1 MRAQPGMQIMSKKSE
16 PTPDFEATLAELEKL
31 VGKLEEGEQS
41 LDESLSGF
49 KRGIELTRQC
59 QSMLD
64 DAQQTVD
71 QLMDPE
77 DEESVTP
84 FNPDA

>member
-1 MRAQPGMQIMSKKSE
+1 MSKKTD
-16 PTPDFEATLAELEKL
+16 PAPNFESTLSDLEKL
-31 VGKLEEGEQS
+31 VGNLEEGEQS
-41 LDESLSGF
+41 LDKSLSGF

-64 DAQQTVD
+64 NAQQTVD

-77 DEESVTP
+77 DEESIAP
-84 FNPDA
+84 FKPDA

>member
-1 MRAQPGMQIMSKKSE
+1 MSKKSE
-16 PTPDFEATLAELEKL
+16 QKPGFEITLAELEKL
-31 VGKLEEGEQS
+31 VGTLEEGEQS

-64 DAQQTVD
+64 NAQQTVD
-71 QLMDPE
+71 QLIDPE
-77 DEESVTP
+77 DEDSIAP
-84 FNPDA
+84 FKPDA

>member
-1 MRAQPGMQIMSKKSE
+1 MSKKTE
-16 PTPDFEATLAELEKL
+16 AKTDFEATLTELEKL
-31 VGKLEEGEQS
+31 VGGLEEGEQS
-41 LDESLSGF
+41 LDESLTGF

-71 QLMDPE
+71 QLINPE
-77 DEESVTP
+77 DEESVVP
-84 FNPDA
+84 FKPDA

>member
-1 MRAQPGMQIMSKKSE
+1 MSKKGTVE
-16 PTPDFEATLAELEKL
+16 PSFEVTLEELEKL
-31 VGKLEEGEQS
+31 VVDLEEGDQS
-41 LDESLSGF
+41 LDASLTGF

-64 DAQQTVD
+64 NAQQTVD

-77 DEESVTP
+77 DEDSAAP
-84 FNPDA
+84 FDPDA

>member
-1 MRAQPGMQIMSKKSE
+1 MSKKNE
-16 PTPDFEATLAELEKL
+16 AAPNFEATLAELEKL
-31 VGKLEEGEQS
+31 VGSLEEGEQS

-49 KRGIELTRQC
+49 KRGIELTRLC

-64 DAQQTVD
+64 KAQQTVD

-77 DEESVTP
+77 DEESISP
-84 FNPDA
+84 FEPDA

>member
-1 MRAQPGMQIMSKKSE
+1 MSKKTE
-16 PTPDFEATLAELEKL
+16 PNPDFETTLAELEKL
-31 VGKLEEGEQS
+31 VANLERGEQS

-49 KRGIELTRQC
+49 KRGIELSQQC

-71 QLMDPE
+71 QLMDTE
-77 DEESVTP
+77 NEETITP
-84 FNPDA
+84 FEPDA

>member
-1 MRAQPGMQIMSKKSE
+1 MSKKTEASA
-16 PTPDFEATLAELEKL
+16 DFEGTLSELEKL
-31 VGKLEEGEQS
+31 VGNLEEGEQS
-41 LDESLSGF
+41 LDQSLTGF
-49 KRGIELTRQC
+49 KRGIELTRLC

-77 DEESVTP
+77 DEESIAP
-84 FNPDA
+84 FKPDA

>member
-1 MRAQPGMQIMSKKSE
+1 MSKKTE
-16 PTPDFEATLAELEKL
+16 PNPDFETTLAELEKL
-31 VGKLEEGEQS
+31 VANLERGEQS

-49 KRGIELTRQC
+49 KRGIELSQQC

-77 DEESVTP
+77 DEETITP
-84 FNPDA
+84 FEPDA

>member
-1 MRAQPGMQIMSKKSE
+1 MTNKSE
-16 PTPDFEATLAELEKL
+16 STPDFETTLTELEKL
-31 VGKLEEGEQS
+31 VKNLEEGEQS

-49 KRGIELTRQC
+49 KRGVELTREC

-64 DAQQTVD
+64 TAQQTVD

-77 DEESVTP
+77 DEASVTA
-84 FNPDA
+84 FEPDA

>member
-1 MRAQPGMQIMSKKSE
+1 MTKKSE
-16 PTPDFEATLAELEKL
+16 PTPDFEVTLEELEKL
-31 VGKLEEGEQS
+31 VGNLEKGEQS
-41 LDESLSGF
+41 LDDSLTGF

-64 DAQQTVD
+64 NAQQTVD

-77 DEESVTP
+77 DEGSATP
-84 FNPDA
+84 FEPDA